1 MRYSRRGTALVT
13 GGVGFV
19 GSHLCE
25 RLIDRG
31 HRVVCLDNL
40 VTGHTHNV
48 RHLLDHPDFT
58 LLLADVTEE
67 WEITEPV
74 DVVFHLASAAS
85 PVDYLRMPVETL
97 EAGSM
102 GTRNVLHCV
111 EENRARF
118 ILVSTS
124 EVYGDPREHP
134 QREGYWGNVNPIGPR
149 SVYDE
154 AKRYAES
161 LTMAHHRTY
170 GTDVGIARVFNSYGP
185 RMRPDDGR
193 MVPTFIKQALAGDPI
208 TVTGDGHQTRSV
220 CYVTDTVEGLLAL
233 ADSDVIRPVNIG
245 SEEEVSVLDLAHLVR
260 DFSKSASEIVFVD
273 RPEDDPYYRRPDI
286 TRAEKRLGWAPSVR
300 LEEGL
305 RRTLAHY
312 MDEHTPWGKSLPAAP
327 GFAEEG
333 DGHAGHDTV
342 PSLRRGGHP

>member
-111 EENRARF
+111 EENRGGFTRGG
-118 ILVSTS
+118 TS
-124 EVYGDPREHP
+124 GAYGHGGRHTK
-134 QREGYWGNVNPIGPR
+134 REGYG
-149 SVYDE
+149 
-154 AKRYAES
+154 
-161 LTMAHHRTY
+161 
-170 GTDVGIARVFNSYGP
+170 
-185 RMRPDDGR
+185 
-193 MVPTFIKQALAGDPI
+193 
-208 TVTGDGHQTRSV
+208 
-220 CYVTDTVEGLLAL
+220 
-233 ADSDVIRPVNIG
+233 
-245 SEEEVSVLDLAHLVR
+245 
-260 DFSKSASEIVFVD
+260 
-273 RPEDDPYYRRPDI
+273 
-286 TRAEKRLGWAPSVR
+286 
-300 LEEGL
+300 
-305 RRTLAHY
+305 
-312 MDEHTPWGKSLPAAP
+312 
-327 GFAEEG
+327 
-333 DGHAGHDTV
+333 
-342 PSLRRGGHP
+342 